1 MTEPPVTNAP
11 EPEDNR
17 RPESAPTA
25 TEADD
30 TPQLRS
36 SIDVTIV
43 TESTDEDDWSLGP
56 VPSMP
61 GAQQPGGSESTDLK
75 NLTTGAVIGDFQVQR
90 VLGTGAFATV
100 YLAMQLSLNRFV
112 ALKVTGD
119 LGHEG
124 RRMARL
130 EHPNVVQVYA
140 EEILQERRIRL
151 LSMQYVPG
159 PTLQGALNE
168 LAEEDSPPCWSGAD
182 LLRHLDG
189 HTGAPTDVHPD
200 DYAIRTRLEKM
211 DHQQAVCFLTAEL
224 ASGLKFAHSHDVLHR
239 DIKPANILLNAV
251 GRPLLVDFN
260 LAEEASDASGDQGMV
275 GGTLA
280 YMSPEHLK
288 AFEYSNVAHIPV
300 GAAADIYSLA
310 LVMVQMFSGKLPLP
324 TSESGRTASGSHA
337 VSVPNLRKQRS
348 KPFSFQFD
356 APSASQA
363 SLQAVIHRATDP
375 EPATRTS
382 DGEVFSQE
390 LHSCQR
396 LRSIETNPIMQHP
409 LLKIAERHP
418 VTAFAT
424 LAIVPQGIASIV
436 NIVYNNVR
444 IPELSVPVREQ
455 LMPDKAPK
463 YEITDAFPALT
474 IGYNLVLWPFCL
486 ALVAIIVRRSLN
498 AIRMVPCTSEGEE
511 RVQRQVLVGLPDRML
526 QIGALGWIPGIVVFP
541 LGLWFMAG
549 VDLPE
554 AFVHFTLNFVT
565 SALLAMT
572 YSYLGMSWL
581 VASVVWPRHWLFPR
595 QFDSHAVSRELGHFS
610 GGLRKARLAS
620 AVVPLLSCILLILSS
635 HVEAPN
641 FLDHFDQFRLLL
653 ILLIGLGL
661 FGPLTANRIAY
672 SVSERLRIYSAG

>member
-1 MTEPPVTNAP
+1 MTDSPVPHAH
-11 EPEDNR
+11 ESEDRR
-17 RPESAPTA
+17 RPESDPA
-25 TEADD
+25 TTD
-30 TPQLRS
+30 TGETPRLQS
-36 SIDVTIV
+36 SV
-43 TESTDEDDWSLGP
+43 ESTVVTGSTEDDEWSLGP
-56 VPSMP
+56 VPSTPGSPMP
-61 GAQQPGGSESTDLK
+61 DVPESTDLK
-75 NLTTGAVIGDFQVQR
+75 NLTAGAVIGDFQVQR

-140 EEILQERRIRL
+140 EEILHEQRIRL
-151 LSMQYVPG
+151 LTMQYVPG

-168 LAEEDSPPCWSGAD
+168 LVQQDSSPCWSGAD
-182 LLRHLDG
+182 LLRHLDS

-200 DYAIRTRLEKM
+200 DYAIRIRLEKM

-260 LAEEASDASGDQGMV
+260 LSEEASETSGDQGMV

-300 GAAADIYSLA
+300 GPAADIYSLA
-310 LVMVQMFSGKLPLP
+310 LVMVQMLSGRLPLP
-324 TSESGRTASGSHA
+324 TSDSGRPASGSHS
-337 VSVPNLRKQRS
+337 VSVPTLRKQRS
-348 KPFSFQFD
+348 KPFSFQFE

-396 LRSIETNPIMQHP
+396 LRSIETTPVMQHP

-424 LAIVPQGIASIV
+424 LAIAPQLIASIV

-444 IPELSVPVREQ
+444 VPELSVPVSESATAARYGI
-455 LMPDKAPK
+455 M
-463 YEITDAFPALT
+463 DAFPALT
-474 IGYNLVLWPFCL
+474 FWYNVVLWPFCL

-498 AIRMVPCTSEGEE
+498 AIRMAPCETEEQE
-511 RVQRQVLVGLPDRML
+511 RVQRQVLVGLPHRML

-541 LGLWFMAG
+541 FGLWFTAG
-549 VDLPE
+549 VDLRE

-581 VASVVWPRHWLFPR
+581 VTSVSWPRHWLFPR
-595 QFDSHAVSRELGHFS
+595 QFDSRAVSRELGHFS
-610 GGLRKARLAS
+610 GGLKQARLAA
-620 AVVPLLSCILLILSS
+620 AVVPLLSCILLILST

-641 FLDHFDQFRLLL
+641 FLHHFDQFRLLL

-661 FGPLTANRIAY
+661 FGPLTANRVAY
-672 SVSERLRIYSAG
+672 GVSERLRIYSAG